1 MTFDFFM
8 TLDRSDMR
16 LANEFNI
23 FDNVSDLESFCVEDE
38 IVDASSI
45 RPFNKLATVSPSSLA
60 TD

>member
-16 LANEFNI
+16 LAKEFNI
-23 FDNVSDLESFCVEDE
+23 FDNVSDLESFCVEEE
-38 IVDASSI
+38 ISDASSI
-45 RPFNKLATVSPSSLA
+45 TPVNKLAMISASSLA

>member
-1 MTFDFFM
+1 M
-8 TLDRSDMR
+8 TLDRSDIR

-38 IVDASSI
+38 ISDASSI